1 MHLGHRTVL
10 RVLTLVSVVT
20 ASAVAREARAYHTDD
35 ERLTDHTAYT
45 LRARDLRLGLFK
57 GQYGIWDPFLVG
69 TYNLPWLV
77 RMANLHLKWRYLN
90 DEHWAAAVQAGS
102 YRLDV
107 SKLEAFED
115 SPGDAV
121 ITAGTF
127 EPSVSYRFDDRFTLQ
142 ASTLPYTA
150 VRAEGSLNTQAFD
163 GALTAAVD
171 NLQLTTTFEWRLTR
185 VTALLLHSRYLI
197 FQRAFG
203 DGRATL
209 HPDEYTTVEIEVDA
223 QSTALDFKGA
233 WSVVPT
239 VAFSWGTFNLQ
250 LGLGY
255 GNWSIAPLNFVLPK
269 KTLIPDLEVFWVF

>member
-10 RVLTLVSVVT
+10 RLLTLVTAATASVV
-20 ASAVAREARAYHTDD
+20 APDARAYHTD
-35 ERLTDHTAYT
+35 EQRLTDHTAYT

-57 GQYGIWDPFLVG
+57 FQYGIWDPFLVG
-69 TYNLPWLV
+69 THTIPAFV
-77 RMANLHLKWRYLN
+77 RMANLHIKWRYLN
-90 DEHWAAAVQAGS
+90 DERWAAAVQAGS

-121 ITAGTF
+121 ISAGTL
-127 EPSVSYRFDDRFTLQ
+127 EPSVSYRFDDRFTLS
-142 ASTLPYTA
+142 STLPYTV
-150 VRAEGSLNTQAFD
+150 VRADGSVNSKAFD

-171 NLQLTTTFEWRLTR
+171 NLQLTTTLEWRLTR
-185 VTALLLHSRYLI
+185 VTALVLHSRYLI
-197 FQRAFG
+197 FQRAYG
-203 DGRATL
+203 DGHATL
-209 HPDEYTTVEIEVDA
+209 RPDEYTTVEIEVDA
-223 QSTALDFKGA
+223 QSAALDFKGA

-250 LGLGY
+250 IGLGY